1 MQDRVYE
8 EIFEKT
14 SNEHKDFTFEELS
27 ELTYMECVIKES
39 LRLYPGVQVIARRSE
54 AELKLKNGL
63 IIPKHCDIF
72 IHIFDIHRNEKYWP
86 EPDKFDPDRFLP
98 ENSLERHRYAFVPFS
113 AGARK
118 CMGR

>member
-1 MQDRVYE
+1 MYE
-8 EIFEKT
+8 EIIEKT
-14 SNEHKDFTFEELS
+14 SNEHEDFTFEELS
-27 ELTYMECVIKES
+27 ELNYMECVIKES
-39 LRLYPGVQVIARRSE
+39 LRLYPGVPFIASRSG

-63 IIPKHCDIF
+63 IIPTHCDIL
-72 IHIFDIHRNEKYWP
+72 IHIFGVYRNEKYWP

-98 ENSLERHRYAFVPFS
+98 ENSLERHGYTFVPFS